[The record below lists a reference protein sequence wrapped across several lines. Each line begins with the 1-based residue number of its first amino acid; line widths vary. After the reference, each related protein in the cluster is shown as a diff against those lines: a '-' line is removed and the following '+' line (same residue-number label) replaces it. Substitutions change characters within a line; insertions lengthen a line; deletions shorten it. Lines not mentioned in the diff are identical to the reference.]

1 MEGGHLFKG
10 GSDYSLI
17 LVELKEI
24 KLKEIK
30 LKEIKLKEIK
40 LNKVAVTN
48 GFSMYPYTYYMKQ

>member
-30 LKEIKLKEIK
+30 L
-40 LNKVAVTN
+40 NKVAVTN
-48 GFSMYPYTYYMKQ
+48 GFSMYPYM